1 MTKTP
6 EEMAEEIEN
15 LAILDISLMVHNDSE
30 WHVAKKAWFAG
41 YKAAQPQWISV
52 KDRLPSEHLD
62 TLFFSRQHSDCF
74 VGYRVKPNEWFD
86 PEGNGLTDAIILKYY
101 THWMPL
107 PSVEGLKNED

>member
-1 MTKTP
+1 MKTP
-6 EEMAEEIEN
+6 EEMAAQYIKDVETARN
-15 LAILDISLMVHNDSE
+15 PSVTVTAFPQMQRCYV
-30 WHVAKKAWFAG
+30 AG
-41 YKAAQPQWISV
+41 YKAAQSQWISV

-86 PEGNGLTDAIILKYY
+86 PEGNGLTDALILEFY

-107 PSVEGLKNED
+107 PEPPKEDK